1 MLLRWLSQP
10 TSLPAAPEYKV
21 YYGYLHAHT
30 GVSDGDGTPEE
41 AYLQAK
47 EAGLDFFGISDHDYY
62 PDHMKDSDWR
72 RINAA
77 ADSLNQ
83 DGDFTTLVGFEWTSD
98 EWKRV
103 ARRQLITK
111 NSMKNACNS
120 LVQKECENTSETCE
134 WSNEMGCLEWVP
146 GHNYGHF
153 TVVGTPSWCNAEQES
168 CDTLED
174 FEEWLDSQPSG
185 VAIFNHPGQYRSNA
199 WNQFKFPKTDRI
211 VGMELWNRDKD
222 YYTQKASDGEY
233 YYDDALRK
241 GWRIGAGGGQDNHS
255 DNWGIRNRHRMAILA
270 TELSRSGIM
279 EALEARR
286 FYSTLIDKVDISF
299 QCNGEEMGSVLPA
312 GEHSCYFNVNS
323 GHGFSW
329 FEVIKNGRVSESI
342 PIRRKR
348 DFPLTIDISTDVDDY
363 IYGVLWRGDDWE
375 VVTSP
380 FWFSDETE
388 ES

>member
-1 MLLRWLSQP
+1 
-10 TSLPAAPEYKV
+10 
-21 YYGYLHAHT
+21 
-30 GVSDGDGTPEE
+30 
-41 AYLQAK
+41 
-47 EAGLDFFGISDHDYY
+47 
-62 PDHMKDSDWR
+62 
-72 RINAA
+72 
-77 ADSLNQ
+77 
-83 DGDFTTLVGFEWTSD
+83 
-98 EWKRV
+98 
-103 ARRQLITK
+103 
-111 NSMKNACNS
+111 
-120 LVQKECENTSETCE
+120 
-134 WSNEMGCLEWVP
+134 
-146 GHNYGHF
+146 
-153 TVVGTPSWCNAEQES
+153 
-168 CDTLED
+168 
-174 FEEWLDSQPSG
+174 
-185 VAIFNHPGQYRSNA
+185 
-199 WNQFKFPKTDRI
+199 
-211 VGMELWNRDKD
+211 
-222 YYTQKASDGEY
+222 
-233 YYDDALRK
+233 
-241 GWRIGAGGGQDNHS
+241 
-255 DNWGIRNRHRMAILA
+255 MAILA